1 MNECH
6 KREFMLMQY
15 GEGLLGGMER
25 GEVEVHL
32 ADCAACQ
39 QWLEEYRRLKEAVQ
53 SEEFP
58 DRGDEYWEA
67 FHQAVLERVRERGLR
82 GRGVPIEG
90 RVGAGRPKR
99 DALGQWRFFKR
110 YAMPMA
116 GALVVFMLVIGL
128 SRIGLFTTKGTTF
141 KPPVVMTD
149 ADIEIGLIMG
159 IENRTESYQGRE
171 RLFKEFMDGQMEETL
186 LGRLQAIDE
195 QTDFFSTLQQLPT
208 NGTKAEEEFYRELF
222 DIPAIQN
229 SWQKT

>member
-6 KREFMLMQY
+6 KREFMLMKY
-15 GEGLLGGMER
+15 GEGLLEGMAL

-32 ADCAACQ
+32 AECRTCQ
-39 QWLEEYRRLKEAVQ
+39 QWLEEHRRLKEAVQ

-58 DRGDEYWEA
+58 DKGDEYWEA
-67 FHQAVLERVRERGLR
+67 FHQAVLERVKGRGLQR
-82 GRGVPIEG
+82 
-90 RVGAGRPKR
+90 RVAAGRPKG
-99 DALGQWRFFKR
+99 DALGHWRFFKR
-110 YAMPMA
+110 YVMPMA
-116 GALVVFMLVIGL
+116 GALVLFMLVVGL
-128 SRIGLFTTKGTTF
+128 ARIVLFTPKTEPGE
-141 KPPVVMTD
+141 PPIAMTD
-149 ADIEIGLIMG
+149 SDIEIALIMG
-159 IENRTESYQGRE
+159 IENRTETYQERE
-171 RLFKEFMDGQMEETL
+171 RLFEEFMDRQMEETL

>member
-6 KREFMLMQY
+6 KREFMLMKY
-15 GEGLLGGMER
+15 DEGLLEGMER

-39 QWLEEYRRLKEAVQ
+39 QWLEEYRRLKETVQ

-67 FHQAVLERVRERGLR
+67 FHKAVLERVKERGLQR
-82 GRGVPIEG
+82 
-90 RVGAGRPKR
+90 RVGVGRPKG
-99 DALGQWRFFKR
+99 DTLGHWRFFKR
-110 YAMPMA
+110 YVTPMA
-116 GALVVFMLVIGL
+116 GALVLFMLVVGL
-128 SRIGLFTTKGTTF
+128 ARIVLFTPKMEQGE
-141 KPPVVMTD
+141 PPVAMTD
-149 ADIEIGLIMG
+149 SDIEIALILG
-159 IENRTESYQGRE
+159 IENRTEPYQERE
-171 RLFKEFMDGQMEETL
+171 RLFKEFLDRQMEETL

>member
-15 GEGLLGGMER
+15 GEGLLEGVER

-32 ADCAACQ
+32 AECRTCQ

-58 DRGDEYWEA
+58 ERGGEYWEA
-67 FHQAVLERVRERGLR
+67 FQQSVLERVKERGLQR
-82 GRGVPIEG
+82 
-90 RVGAGRPKR
+90 RVGAGRPKG

-110 YAMPMA
+110 YVMPMA

-128 SRIGLFTTKGTTF
+128 ARIVLFTPKMETGD
-141 KPPVVMTD
+141 PPVAMTD
-149 ADIEIGLIMG
+149 SDIEIALILG
-159 IENRTESYQGRE
+159 IENRTETYQERE
-171 RLFKEFMDGQMEETL
+171 RLFKEFLDRQMEETL
-186 LGRLQAIDE
+186 LGRLQAIDD

-222 DIPAIQN
+222 DTPDITN
-229 SWQKT
+229 NWEKT